1 MSSDSPAASEASA
14 TATVGQSPVSP
25 VVLDVSADTSME
37 GIAGPSSGSNAL
49 VLTEEQQ
56 QQIGA
61 LVETIKKE
69 SRTVLFTGYWA
80 RKSGCF

>member
-1 MSSDSPAASEASA
+1 MSSDSPAASETS
-14 TATVGQSPVSP
+14 ATVGQSPVSP